1 MLGEANTKKLFTLK
15 MLGGAGLE
23 QASSTQYIMQ
33 GWHKKALSTENAR

>member
-15 MLGGAGLE
+15 MLDGAGLE
-23 QASSTQYIMQ
+23 KASSTQCIMQ